1 MPIIIIQ
8 IINKLHA
15 HINIINTYINKSSID
30 SDFLMIHN

>member
-15 HINIINTYINKSSID
+15 NINIIKIYINKSSID